1 MITKGCEG
9 GRTGQ
14 FTREYSIEQRL
25 VIPRYRWYPDTLAA
39 AHGIPR
45 LQGLTRTRAERGTRT
60 ESERGF
66 MDLSEMAERHDPPVE
81 PLNFERL
88 PPDEQCRRSRAF
100 YEAMRTRRT
109 VRSFS
114 PEPVPYEVI
123 ENAIKVAGC
132 APSGANQQP
141 WKFVVVS
148 DPQIKR
154 QIREAAEIEEKEFYS
169 GRAPDEWLEA
179 LRILGTDWQKPFLE
193 TAPFLIVVFRVDYGL
208 SQNTDGHEVKTKHYY
223 VAESVG
229 IASGMLLA
237 ALHMSGLATL
247 THTPSPM
254 GFLAKI
260 LGCPKNE
267 RPFLLIPV
275 GYPSESATVPRI
287 TKKDLSEILRV
298 VD

>member
-1 MITKGCEG
+1 
-9 GRTGQ
+9 
-14 FTREYSIEQRL
+14 
-25 VIPRYRWYPDTLAA
+25 
-39 AHGIPR
+39 
-45 LQGLTRTRAERGTRT
+45 
-60 ESERGF
+60 
-66 MDLSEMAERHDPPVE
+66 MAEQNAPPVE

-88 PPDEQCRRSRAF
+88 PADEQLRRSQAF

-114 PEPVPYEVI
+114 PEPVPYAVV
-123 ENAIKVAGC
+123 ENAIKVAGS

-148 DPQIKR
+148 NPQIKR

-179 LRILGTDWQKPFLE
+179 LAVLGTDWQKPFLE
-193 TAPFLIVVFRVDYGL
+193 TAPYLIIVFREDYGL
-208 SQNTDGHEVKTKHYY
+208 SLSADGQEVKTKHYY

-229 IASGMLLA
+229 IACGMLLA

-260 LGCPKNE
+260 LQRPKNE

-275 GYPSESATVPRI
+275 GYPAEAATVPRI
-287 TKKDLSEILRV
+287 GKKDLSEILQV